1 MAGLTASGIGSGLDI
16 SSLISQ
22 LMTIEQQPLTALSTK
37 EASYQAKLSAFG
49 QLKSVLSTLQSAAET
64 LTDAAKFTATK
75 ASVASGGA
83 YSAASSASAAAGSY
97 SVEVLALAKEQRVA
111 TSASTEFTPGA
122 GDLTITFGKVTG
134 GVFAAGSEAAKTL
147 SFAGGSLEE
156 FRDAINGGELGVT
169 ASVIN
174 NGTVKQLVIKGNA
187 TGAEQAFEITGTT
200 GLSVDPTASGVSTDP
215 VYSLASAQDAQ
226 LDVDGIVVSRSSN
239 TVDDVIDG
247 VTLTLNKQD
256 VGNAS
261 TLTITDDRSGATT
274 AINAFVSAYNNLNTT
289 IKSLTAYNATTQTA
303 ASLNGDSTARSIQ
316 SQLRTM
322 LGNAISGLGG
332 AQRLSDIGVSFT
344 STGTLE
350 VNSTKLSAALA
361 DPELDVGAF
370 FAGSGTVDGFATLLS
385 ERIDGYIASDGMIA
399 GRTDGINTSIKSI
412 DSQRERLNARLTLIE
427 ARYTAQ
433 FTALDTLISGYTLT
447 SDYLTQQLANLPG
460 AANSNN

>member
-1 MAGLTASGIGSGLDI
+1 
-16 SSLISQ
+16 
-22 LMTIEQQPLTALSTK
+22 
-37 EASYQAKLSAFG
+37 
-49 QLKSVLSTLQSAAET
+49 
-64 LTDAAKFTATK
+64 
-75 ASVASGGA
+75 
-83 YSAASSASAAAGSY
+83 
-97 SVEVLALAKEQRVA
+97 
-111 TSASTEFTPGA
+111 
-122 GDLTITFGKVTG
+122 
-134 GVFAAGSEAAKTL
+134 
-147 SFAGGSLEE
+147 
-156 FRDAINGGELGVT
+156 
-169 ASVIN
+169 
-174 NGTVKQLVIKGNA
+174 
-187 TGAEQAFEITGTT
+187 
-200 GLSVDPTASGVSTDP
+200 
-215 VYSLASAQDAQ
+215 
-226 LDVDGIVVSRSSN
+226 
-239 TVDDVIDG
+239 
-247 VTLTLNKQD
+247 
-256 VGNAS
+256 
-261 TLTITDDRSGATT
+261 
-274 AINAFVSAYNNLNTT
+274 
-289 IKSLTAYNATTQTA
+289 
-303 ASLNGDSTARSIQ
+303 
-316 SQLRTM
+316 M

>member
-1 MAGLTASGIGSGLDI
+1 
-16 SSLISQ
+16 
-22 LMTIEQQPLTALSTK
+22 
-37 EASYQAKLSAFG
+37 
-49 QLKSVLSTLQSAAET
+49 
-64 LTDAAKFTATK
+64 
-75 ASVASGGA
+75 
-83 YSAASSASAAAGSY
+83 
-97 SVEVLALAKEQRVA
+97 
-111 TSASTEFTPGA
+111 
-122 GDLTITFGKVTG
+122 
-134 GVFAAGSEAAKTL
+134 
-147 SFAGGSLEE
+147 
-156 FRDAINGGELGVT
+156 T